1 MKRGVLLAIGG
12 VLLAAGGAGGYL
24 FWKSKQAA
32 PVKKTEQAQPQLA
45 PGTVVKFQ
53 ATLAARNVVGVD
65 APVDGVLEE
74 FPVKPGD
81 EVFEGQILGS
91 VVNDVLVEQE
101 KEAGLQLERM
111 KTRLETLESQML
123 AARLEES
130 SKSADASRAASERQR
145 AERVFQ
151 RQQMLHREGATA
163 RKAFESSQAAFDAAK
178 AEEESVAG
186 LAKALRERV
195 DRINKD
201 IDVAKRQVAEAEAAY
216 EEAKVGLAAAQLLS
230 PVDGVVVG
238 IQKQAGEEVKAG
250 TEGLIQIAVDLT
262 MMEAVFDL
270 EAGLAGRIVA
280 GMPAQ
285 VNIAETADALPG
297 QVRLVENNKA
307 YVEFAS
313 PTPLIRPGMTAT
325 VSVQIK

>member
-1 MKRGVLLAIGG
+1 
-12 VLLAAGGAGGYL
+12 L
-24 FWKSKQAA
+24 FWKSKQTAPEKKAEAA
-32 PVKKTEQAQPQLA
+32 AVVLA
-45 PGTVVKFQ
+45 PGAVVKFQ
-53 ATLAARNVVGVD
+53 ATLAARNLIGVD
-65 APVDGVLEE
+65 APVDGILEE

-91 VVNDVLVEQE
+91 VVNDVLVEHE

-111 KTRLETLESQML
+111 KTRLQTLESQML

-130 SKSADASRAASERQR
+130 SKSADASRAASESQR
-145 AERVFQ
+145 AERAYQ

-163 RKAFESSQAAFDAAK
+163 RKAFEAAQAAFDAAK
-178 AEEESVAG
+178 AEEESLGA
-186 LAKALRERV
+186 LARSLRDRV
-195 DRINKD
+195 DQVNKE

-216 EEAKVGLAAAQLLS
+216 EESKVELAAAQLLS
-230 PVDGVVVG
+230 PVDGVIVA

-250 TEGLIQIAVDLT
+250 MEGLIQIAVDLT

-270 EAGLAGRIVA
+270 DPGLIGRIVA
-280 GMPAQ
+280 GLPAQ
-285 VNIAETADALPG
+285 INIAETADTLPG
-297 QVRLVENNKA
+297 QVRLVENNKV

-313 PTPLIRPGMTAT
+313 PTPLILPGMTAS

>member
-1 MKRGVLLAIGG
+1 MKRGVVVAVACL
-12 VLLAAGGAGGYL
+12 VVAAGGAGGYL

-32 PVKKTEQAQPQLA
+32 PVKKAETAAA
-45 PGTVVKFQ
+45 PLPPGAVVKFQ
-53 ATLAARNVVGVD
+53 ATLAARNIVGVD
-65 APVDGVLEE
+65 VPVDGILEE

-81 EVFEGQILGS
+81 EVFEGQILGA
-91 VVNDVLVEQE
+91 VLNDVLVEHE

-145 AERVFQ
+145 AERAYQ

-163 RKAFESSQAAFDAAK
+163 RKSFEAAQAAFDAAK
-178 AEEESVAG
+178 ADEDSVGA
-186 LAKALRERV
+186 LARSLRDRV
-195 DRINKD
+195 DQINKD

-216 EEAKVGLAAAQLLS
+216 EEAKVGLTAAQLLS
-230 PVDGVVVG
+230 PVDGVIVG
-238 IQKQAGEEVKAG
+238 IQKQAGEEVNAG
-250 TEGLIQIAVDLT
+250 MEGLIQIAVDLT

-270 EAGLAGRIVA
+270 ETGLEGRIVA
-280 GMPAQ
+280 GLPAQ
-285 VNIAETADALPG
+285 INIAETVDTLAG
-297 QVRLVENNKA
+297 QVRLVENNKV

-313 PTPLIRPGMTAT
+313 PTPLIMPGMTAS